1 MSVPR
6 LLLVGIAL
14 APAASAQVRVYVLGG
29 DRADLRLGASVASAG
44 DVDLDGV
51 PDFLA
56 GSDPSLPDVLGRVD
70 LVSGRTGHVLRTLAS
85 RVPGDGFGAAVVSA
99 GDLDSDGVPD
109 VVVGCPR
116 EVCHDATHLGAVRA
130 YSGRDGSLLWLVR
143 CPATFAAT
151 GFGNAIADLG
161 DVDGDGIDDLVVG
174 PCTDATGG
182 GHQVASVRV
191 LSGRDGSLIRFIRC
205 ADSVGGNLPS
215 FGSSVAGP
223 GDVDGDGVPDVLVGA
238 PYAFFQVSNS
248 GSVFL
253 WSGRSGAFLR
263 RIDGTVADARFGTVG
278 RAGDVDQDGIPDFLI
293 GAPRDSTGGVYAGS
307 VSVFSGRD
315 ASLLR
320 VLRGN
325 TGEEFG
331 TFLAGGV
338 DVNGDGIPDLAVGAP
353 FASVDGHPG
362 GAVRV
367 YSGRDGSLLT
377 EVRGERPSE
386 EVGPCALIG
395 DLNGDSIGDLVLGA
409 PGSGDLFVD
418 SGSARAYV
426 LGWEPPRLYCRWKW
440 NSQDCGSSP
449 TTRGAPS
456 LSIGSG
462 MTVHVGGVLNRMPG
476 YLAWGLAAADRP
488 FGGGTLCL
496 VPLARGPVQDS
507 GGSPAPGTDCTGS
520 LSFQFARELFVAH
533 GLAAGT
539 RVFCQFVYRDS
550 GFAPPDDVGLSEGLA
565 FTVLP

>member
-1 MSVPR
+1 
-6 LLLVGIAL
+6 
-14 APAASAQVRVYVLGG
+14 
-29 DRADLRLGASVASAG
+29 
-44 DVDLDGV
+44 
-51 PDFLA
+51 
-56 GSDPSLPDVLGRVD
+56 
-70 LVSGRTGHVLRTLAS
+70 
-85 RVPGDGFGAAVVSA
+85 
-99 GDLDSDGVPD
+99 
-109 VVVGCPR
+109 
-116 EVCHDATHLGAVRA
+116 VCHDAIHLGAVRA
-130 YSGRDGSLLWLVR
+130 YSGRDGSLLWIAR
-143 CPATFAAT
+143 CPPNFAAT
-151 GFGNAIADLG
+151 GFGQAIADLG
-161 DVDGDGIDDLVVG
+161 DVDGDGVHDLVVG

-191 LSGRDGSLIRFIRC
+191 LSGRDGALIRFIRC
-205 ADSVGGNLPS
+205 SDSVGGNLPS
-215 FGSSVAGP
+215 FGASVAGP

-238 PYAFFQVSNS
+238 PHANLQGNDT

-253 WSGRSGAFLR
+253 WSGRSGALLR
-263 RIDGTVADARFGTVG
+263 RIDGTVADARFGVVG
-278 RAGDVDQDGIPDFLI
+278 RAGDVDQDGIPDLLI
-293 GAPRDSTGGVYAGS
+293 GAPRDSTSGVYAGS

-325 TGEEFG
+325 AGEEFG

-338 DVNGDGIPDLAVGAP
+338 DVNGDGVPDFAAGAP
-353 FASVDGHPG
+353 FASVAGHPG

-367 YSGRDGSLLT
+367 FSGRDGAMLT

-386 EVGPCALIG
+386 DVGPCALVG

-409 PGSGDLFVD
+409 PGSRGAFAD
-418 SGSARAYV
+418 SGCARAYL
-426 LGWEPPRLYCRWKW
+426 LGWEPPRPYCRWKW

-462 MTVHVGGVLNRMPG
+462 LTVHVGAVLNRMPG
-476 YLAWGLAAADRP
+476 YLAWGLAAANRP

-507 GGSPAPGTDCTGS
+507 GGSPTPGTDCTGS
-520 LSFQFARELFVAH
+520 LEFRFTRDLFGAH
-533 GLAAGT
+533 GLGPGT
-539 RVFCQFVYRDS
+539 RVFCQFLYRDV
-550 GFAPPDDVGLSEGLA
+550 GFAPPYDVGLSEGLA